1 MFGIKGIAISA
12 VIIAM
17 MTGGFYLYYKDSQN
31 KLLLLSQN
39 NAKLEVAIQTSEEA
53 MAAVI
58 ADVVAANA
66 EIKRINEQFIDVREQ
81 NRVLVDKLAKHDIG
95 VLASRKPELVERL
108 INNASEK
115 ALRCFE
121 ILSGAKLTDAERN
134 AKDGRTFNSECPWLF
149 DPSVSP

>member
-1 MFGIKGIAISA
+1 MFGIKGILISA
-12 VIIAM
+12 VIITM

-121 ILSGAKLTDAERN
+121 ILSGSKLTDAERN